1 MASRTAGNITQR
13 GENTWLV
20 RISLPADEAGKRRW
34 YSKTVK
40 GTLKDARQHL
50 TEKLREMD
58 TGTFTPRTKASK
70 QTLRAYMKEWVSN
83 KKANARTLHDYR
95 SLIQRYV
102 EEHPIGLVRVDQLTP
117 AAIRRFYRDLQGRG
131 LAPRTAQYVHSVLH
145 SALEQATRD
154 RLIPRNPE
162 KEARNVL
169 EKVERSEKQ
178 VFRLEE
184 ARTFIAAA
192 QADRYAALWLLL
204 LETGLRP
211 GEALGLKW
219 GDLHGNVLRVQRS
232 LKEPAGKGAAWRLEA
247 PKTKRAVRS
256 VPLTERTLQALKEH
270 RRRQAEERLAAG
282 QYWADGC
289 ESDLIF
295 TSNVGTYLRQ
305 SNLHRRHFK
314 PMLEKAKLPDMRIYD
329 LRHSA
334 ASLLLAL
341 GENPKVVQER
351 LGHST
356 ITLTM
361 DTYSHVLEGLQQQAT
376 SRLEQA
382 LASRAG

>member
-13 GENTWLV
+13 GDNTWLV

-40 GTLKDARQHL
+40 GTLKDARKHL

-58 TGTFTPRTKASK
+58 TGAPRTKEAR
-70 QTLRAYMKEWVSN
+70 QTLRAYLKEWVPT
-83 KKANARTLHDYR
+83 KQANECTLHDYR

-102 EEHPIGLVRVDQLTP
+102 EDHPIGLVRVEHLTP
-117 AAIRRFYRDLQGRG
+117 AIIRRFYRDLQERQ
-131 LAPRTAQYVHSVLH
+131 LSPRTVQYVHSVLH

-162 KEARNVL
+162 REARNVL
-169 EKVERSEKQ
+169 VKVERSKKQ
-178 VFRLEE
+178 VLTLEQ
-184 ARTFIAAA
+184 ARTFMSAA
-192 QADRYAALWLLL
+192 QDDRYTALWLLL

-232 LKEPAGKGAAWRLEA
+232 LKEPAGKGAAWRLER
-247 PKTKRAVRS
+247 PKTKRAVR
-256 VPLTERTLQALKEH
+256 VPLTERTLQALKDH
-270 RRRQAEERLAAG
+270 RRRQAEERLVVG

-289 ESDLIF
+289 EPDLIF
-295 TSNVGTYLRQ
+295 TSSTGTYLRQ
-305 SNLHRRHFK
+305 SNVHRRHFK
-314 PMLEKAKLPDMRIYD
+314 PMLEKAQLPDMRMYD

-361 DTYSHVLEGLQQQAT
+361 DTYSHVLEGMQQQAT

-382 LASRAG
+382 FASGAA